1 MVWSSIPQSW
11 RNLGVMLALSLGPL
25 VSTSFARFAYALILP
40 AMRSELGLTFSQA
53 GSLNTA
59 NALGYLIGALIAVG
73 CVSRWGNRRLFC
85 IGMILTVFALLGC
98 ALTEDFVMQLSLR
111 TLVGVCGALVFICGV
126 VLASNLFPERAELS
140 AVAVAVYFG
149 GAGAGIVLSAAAI
162 PWLLATLG
170 SGAWREAWLAI
181 AILSALFTVFSVSAA
196 RRVEDPATSTVKA
209 AWQARAFLPA
219 LASYFLFGFG
229 YIGYMTFVVA
239 SMVAK
244 GASQLDVALTW
255 GTLDVATMLA
265 PLAWRAPRSRWY
277 ASKMLAAIGIVL
289 SVGAAIPLYSTSR
302 AAMIVSAFLFGIAMF
317 SVPASVTDIVK
328 TSLPK
333 PAWSSAVAFFT
344 VLFAAGQIMGPLFT
358 GWLADATQSLNGG
371 LAGSTC
377 VLLAASVVAMCQREP
392 IAFVRRRQDGA
403 GSATP
408 RRPALALP
416 RK

>member
-59 NALGYLIGALIAVG
+59 NALGYLIAALIAVG
-73 CVSRWGNRRLFC
+73 CVSRWGNRQLFC

-111 TLVGVCGALVFICGV
+111 TLAGVSGALVVICGV

-196 RRVEDPATSTVKA
+196 RRVEDA
-209 AWQARAFLPA
+209 
-219 LASYFLFGFG
+219 
-229 YIGYMTFVVA
+229 
-239 SMVAK
+239 
-244 GASQLDVALTW
+244 
-255 GTLDVATMLA
+255 
-265 PLAWRAPRSRWY
+265 
-277 ASKMLAAIGIVL
+277 
-289 SVGAAIPLYSTSR
+289 
-302 AAMIVSAFLFGIAMF
+302 
-317 SVPASVTDIVK
+317 
-328 TSLPK
+328 
-333 PAWSSAVAFFT
+333 
-344 VLFAAGQIMGPLFT
+344 
-358 GWLADATQSLNGG
+358 
-371 LAGSTC
+371 
-377 VLLAASVVAMCQREP
+377 AASTAKT
-392 IAFVRRRQDGA
+392 A
-403 GSATP
+403 
-408 RRPALALP
+408 
-416 RK
+416 